1 LAERASVFETS
12 QLGVEVTKGTT
23 VPTTK
28 RLLATGFMPH
38 PVTPLTQFEPMGF
51 KAATTVIQQKE
62 HTEADIKGTLAYN
75 DIVYLASGIL
85 TAAVI
90 TTPSGATNTRRW
102 NFTPTVTGPDS
113 PVTYTVET
121 GSVAGAERFS
131 FGLVTD
137 FSLRTSETEAAVT
150 GKMLGQ
156 ALVESITLSTGANAI
171 YTVSTT
177 ATGGTFTL
185 TVGANTTGAQAF
197 NVSAAALQTALTGLV
212 SVGALNATVTGNN
225 GGPYTITF
233 VGSLAST
240 PVVLT
245 ANGASLTGG
254 VLTLTTV
261 QTGVARTD
269 VPALPADPTSASYW
283 VGNSTTNQQ
292 QTVTLNG
299 SPSGGTFKLSLVH
312 PFTGA
317 TLQTGTIAY
326 NADGPTV
333 VQTALQAAWGKGT
346 VTVTGASSPWTLT
359 FAGPFAGLQLAPV
372 ILDGSALTGGTG
384 GTIAISVAGGLSQLL
399 RVYED
404 SLDISNRFT
413 PEYTEDSTVAS
424 FSNYVERSFDTKAQI
439 VLQHDSV
446 SAALMADLRA
456 RTEKFAKKIYWG
468 PVIESGFNYR
478 ICWTFPFKF
487 MASTRGDKSDVWTG
501 TYDLCPIYDS
511 TFGTVIT
518 LEVDNNLQ
526 SL

>member
-1 LAERASVFETS
+1 MAERASVFETS

-28 RLLATGFMPH
+28 RLLSTGFMPH

-85 TAAVI
+85 TTAVI
-90 TTPSGATNTRRW
+90 TTPSGATNCRRW

-197 NVSAAALQTALTGLV
+197 NVTAAALQTALTGLV

-233 VGSLAST
+233 VGTLAST

-269 VPALPADPTSASYW
+269 VPALPADPTCELLGREQHHQPA
-283 VGNSTTNQQ
+283 
-292 QTVTLNG
+292 
-299 SPSGGTFKLSLVH
+299 
-312 PFTGA
+312 
-317 TLQTGTIAY
+317 
-326 NADGPTV
+326 ADGDAERRPRR
-333 VQTALQAAWGKGT
+333 
-346 VTVTGASSPWTLT
+346 GARSS
-359 FAGPFAGLQLAPV
+359 
-372 ILDGSALTGGTG
+372 SR
-384 GTIAISVAGGLSQLL
+384 S
-399 RVYED
+399 
-404 SLDISNRFT
+404 FT
-413 PEYTEDSTVAS
+413 PSRARPSRPARLRLTPTAR
-424 FSNYVERSFDTKAQI
+424 RSFRPPFRPRGGKA
-439 VLQHDSV
+439 
-446 SAALMADLRA
+446 
-456 RTEKFAKKIYWG
+456 
-468 PVIESGFNYR
+468 P
-478 ICWTFPFKF
+478 
-487 MASTRGDKSDVWTG
+487 
-501 TYDLCPIYDS
+501 
-511 TFGTVIT
+511 
-518 LEVDNNLQ
+518 
-526 SL
+526 

>member
-1 LAERASVFETS
+1 MAERASVFETS

-38 PVTPLTQFEPMGF
+38 PVTPLTQFG
-51 KAATTVIQQKE
+51 KRSRWASKLRRSNDRCSAAKSSTVV
-62 HTEADIKGTLAYN
+62 EADIKGTLAYN

-85 TAAVI
+85 TAASLRPLRARP
-90 TTPSGATNTRRW
+90 TRRRW

-197 NVSAAALQTALTGLV
+197 NVSAAALQTALTGLA

-233 VGSLAST
+233 VGTLAST

-317 TLQTGTIAY
+317 TLQTGTIAF

-384 GTIAISVAGGLSQLL
+384 RHHRYFGRWRVVAVAPRLRRLPRHLQPVHPRIHRGLNGRLVQ
-399 RVYED
+399 
-404 SLDISNRFT
+404 
-413 PEYTEDSTVAS
+413 
-424 FSNYVERSFDTKAQI
+424 
-439 VLQHDSV
+439 
-446 SAALMADLRA
+446 
-456 RTEKFAKKIYWG
+456 
-468 PVIESGFNYR
+468 
-478 ICWTFPFKF
+478 
-487 MASTRGDKSDVWTG
+487 
-501 TYDLCPIYDS
+501 
-511 TFGTVIT
+511 
-518 LEVDNNLQ
+518 
-526 SL
+526 